1 MSAPDPRF
9 LIAIPPR
16 EPMDGALIAA
26 SALAC
31 RRALAASIAA
41 ALVLGGL
48 RLASGGALGPIGRKT
63 AATQNP
69 HAECLAKLE
78 SSP

>member
-16 EPMDGALIAA
+16 EPMD
-26 SALAC
+26 
-31 RRALAASIAA
+31 
-41 ALVLGGL
+41 
-48 RLASGGALGPIGRKT
+48 GALGPIGRKT